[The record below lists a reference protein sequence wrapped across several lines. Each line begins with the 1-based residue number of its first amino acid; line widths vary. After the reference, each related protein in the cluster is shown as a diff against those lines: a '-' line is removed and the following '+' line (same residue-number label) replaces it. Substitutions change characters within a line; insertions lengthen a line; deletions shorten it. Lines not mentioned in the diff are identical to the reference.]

1 MRIQSVTCASQTGK
15 CFFIPKNNFIV
26 GVLKHKLIDIVER
39 EYLENVRRI
48 DIRMQETASFQ
59 TNFLKMSKTML
70 SMERE
75 KSNFLLMCEDYS
87 KRQGDEQVRLAGDPI
102 TGIASDYADKIDYIT
117 SISGQTSSMK
127 SLNKL
132 KARVR
137 ESYYG
142 LPVQTLE
149 KLFGDT
155 ANGETIHTAQIVQE
169 PTKEQTSMRDFVGAS
184 VG

>member
-1 MRIQSVTCASQTGK
+1 M
-15 CFFIPKNNFIV
+15 

-87 KRQGDEQVRLAGDPI
+87 KR
-102 TGIASDYADKIDYIT
+102 
-117 SISGQTSSMK
+117 
-127 SLNKL
+127 
-132 KARVR
+132 
-137 ESYYG
+137 
-142 LPVQTLE
+142 
-149 KLFGDT
+149 
-155 ANGETIHTAQIVQE
+155 
-169 PTKEQTSMRDFVGAS
+169 
-184 VG
+184 